1 MFERQGKVNGTV
13 FELENVTRTFGNH
26 AALSAV
32 SLRLEAGQN
41 TAILGASGCG
51 KTTLLRLIAGL
62 DAPSAGQVTMNGQ
75 PASLPDRIIIP
86 PHRRRIAM
94 VFQDLALWPNLHAID
109 NVGLALSGAS
119 LSRKEVRRRSMKAL
133 ERCRIADLAARKPG
147 ELSGGQQQ
155 RVALARAIAARPDFL
170 LLDEPFAGLDL
181 LTRDYILAQIRDLAD
196 TIAFTVVLVTH
207 DPADAALLCSHAIVM
222 EEARVAEG
230 GPLPDLFQNAQ
241 SQLLRRF
248 RQHQDRL
255 SCHAPT

>member
-1 MFERQGKVNGTV
+1 MFERQGKVSGTT
-13 FELENVTRTFGNH
+13 FQFENVTRTFGNH
-26 AALSAV
+26 PALSAV
-32 SLRLEAGQN
+32 SLRLESGQH

-51 KTTLLRLIAGL
+51 KTTLLRLLAGL
-62 DAPSAGQVTMNGQ
+62 DPPSAGQVTMNGQ
-75 PASLPDRIIIP
+75 PASVPGRVIIP

-94 VFQDLALWPNLHAID
+94 VFQDLALWPNLHVID

-119 LSRKEVRRRSMKAL
+119 LSRKEVSRRSTKAL
-133 ERCRIADLAARKPG
+133 DRCRIADLAERKPG

-181 LTRDYILAQIRDLAD
+181 LTRDYILAQIRDLAN

-222 EEARVAEG
+222 EEARVAECG
-230 GPLPDLFQNAQ
+230 ALPDLFQNAQ

-248 RQHQDRL
+248 QQLQARL
-255 SCHAPT
+255 S

>member
-1 MFERQGKVNGTV
+1 MNRTAFE
-13 FELENVTRTFGNH
+13 FENVTRTFGNH

-32 SLRLEAGQN
+32 SLRLEAGRN

-51 KTTLLRLIAGL
+51 KTTVLRLLSGF
-62 DAPSAGQVTMNGQ
+62 DAPSAGRVTMNGE
-75 PASLPDRIIIP
+75 PASVPNRIIIP

-94 VFQDLALWPNLHAID
+94 VFQDLALWPNLRVID
-109 NVGLALSGAS
+109 NVGLALSGAG
-119 LSRKEVRRRSMKAL
+119 LSRKEVRRRSTKAL
-133 ERCRIADLAARKPG
+133 ESCRIADLAARKPG

-170 LLDEPFAGLDL
+170 LLDEPFSGLDL
-181 LTRDYILAQIRDLAD
+181 LTRDHILAQICDLAD

-207 DPADAALLCSHAIVM
+207 DPADAALLCSHAIVL
-222 EEARVAEG
+222 EEGHVAEVG
-230 GPLPDLFQNAQ
+230 ALPELFQNAQ

-255 SCHAPT
+255 S

>member
-1 MFERQGKVNGTV
+1 MFERQGKVSGAA
-13 FELENVTRTFGNH
+13 FEFENVTRTFGNH

-51 KTTLLRLIAGL
+51 KTTLLRLLAGL
-62 DAPSAGQVTMNGQ
+62 DSPSAGQITMNGQ
-75 PASLPDRIIIP
+75 PASVPGRVIIP

-94 VFQDLALWPNLHAID
+94 VFQDLALWPNLHVFD
-109 NVGLALSGAS
+109 NVGLALSGTS
-119 LSRKEVRRRSMKAL
+119 LSRKEVRRLSMKAL
-133 ERCRIADLAARKPG
+133 ESCRIADVAARKPG

-181 LTRDYILAQIRDLAD
+181 LTRDYILAEIRDLAE

-230 GPLPDLFQNAQ
+230 GALPDLFQNAQ

-248 RQHQDRL
+248 QQLQARL
-255 SCHAPT
+255 S